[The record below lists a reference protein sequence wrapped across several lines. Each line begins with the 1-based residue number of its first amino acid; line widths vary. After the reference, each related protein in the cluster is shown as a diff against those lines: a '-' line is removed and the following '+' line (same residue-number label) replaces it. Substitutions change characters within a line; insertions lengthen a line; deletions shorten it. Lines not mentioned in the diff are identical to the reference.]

1 MADFIHLTN
10 KTEYSLSEGAL
21 PISRIA
27 ELCQTFEMPAVG
39 ISDSNNMFGALEFS
53 TQISNAGVQPII
65 GCNIRIKTPSEFI
78 HESIKDPFFYMNLYS
93 KNIAGYQNLLK
104 LISTSYMNS
113 KKDSCIEINDLISLK
128 EGIIV
133 LTGGNNSIFKQ
144 CKNKVIT
151 NQANVFIKLLK
162 ENFNDDLYMEIQRLG
177 KNHEILDEY
186 CLLSM
191 AYDNNL
197 PLVATNDVFYESPE
211 YYEAHDALT
220 CIEKKLYVSQSDRL
234 RLSDQHYFK
243 SPDEMKELFSDLPEA
258 VYNTI
263 EIAEKC
269 SFKPNIQEPILPV
282 FPINDQTEKEL
293 ITRLSNEGL
302 ELRLKEKFL
311 LDSNESLKKDEIR
324 STYKNR
330 LEKELNII
338 IDMKYEGY
346 FLIVSD
352 FIKWAKDN
360 NIPVGPGRG
369 SGAGSLVAWALNITD
384 LDPIKF
390 GLIFERFLN
399 PERVSLPDFDIDF
412 CRDGRDKVLE
422 YVHKKYGKDK
432 VAQIITFGKL
442 QARAVIR
449 DVGRVLGIPYGQV
462 DGLCKLMPFD
472 PSRPMTLQGYI
483 DEEPR
488 LNEEAERDPKVKK
501 LLDISLKLEGLK
513 RHASIHAAGV
523 VISKD
528 EIYNDVP
535 LYSDPNSEIFMTQ
548 FDMKWVENAGL
559 VKFDFLG
566 LKTLTLINNCMELI
580 NKDNKIL
587 DINKVNLNDETTF
600 NLLGTGETTGIFQL
614 ESAGMKETLK
624 NLKPDKFED
633 IIAIVALYRPG
644 PMANIPTYIER
655 KHGRE
660 KPDYIHP
667 LLKDLLEET
676 YGVVIYQEQVM
687 GIARELSGYTDGEAD
702 LLRRAM
708 GKKIQKEMNAQRKRF
723 IEGCINK
730 NLKDHEAHNIFDLL
744 SKFADYGFNKSHA
757 AAYALI
763 AFQTAYLKTHF
774 PIEFFAASM
783 TLDINNTDKLSIFQQ
798 ELDRLNIKLLP
809 PNVNSSSSYFSRH
822 QNSITYA
829 LGAVKNVG
837 IEGMNDLINEREK
850 NGKFKDFNNF
860 ISRVGSTVAN
870 KKTLEAL
877 ACVGAFDDFNIN
889 RSSIFNQSSD
899 IVKYLKSINE
909 KNLSDQQDMFGSDSS
924 RNFKFLENEKWGKS
938 YSLMKEFE
946 MLGFYLTGH
955 PLDEYK
961 DKYHDLNL
969 KYFDEIKSNK
979 NLHNSKGVLIAGT
992 LLSKKEKRS
1001 ARGNTY
1007 AFLNFSDATSIYE
1020 LIIFETNLRKYR
1032 EVLLDGESY
1041 VLGVDF
1047 TSDNN
1052 ALRGELKKV
1061 FTFDEVVKFNK
1072 SRKETYKQNKP
1083 KVNSVLRIFVNE
1095 DFTKDKLT
1103 ELKLTPGKH
1112 KIEIIINNQI
1122 VKVPGDYE
1130 VSQEMIKSI
1139 KTMNGVVDI
1148 SFNEEIH

>member
-1 MADFIHLTN
+1 MTEFIHLTN

-53 TQISNAGVQPII
+53 TQISKAGVQPII

-93 KNIAGYQNLLK
+93 KNIVGYQNLLK
-104 LISTSYMNS
+104 LISKSYMNA
-113 KKDSCIEINDLISLK
+113 KKDSYIEINELISFK
-128 EGIIV
+128 EGIII
-133 LTGGNNSIFKQ
+133 LTGGSNSIFKQ
-144 CKNKVIT
+144 CKNKIIT
-151 NQANVFIKLLK
+151 NQANTFVKLLK

-177 KNHEILDEY
+177 KDHEILDEY
-186 CLLSM
+186 SLLSL
-191 AYDNNL
+191 AYDNHL
-197 PLVATNDVFYESPE
+197 PLVATNDVFFESPE

-243 SPDEMKELFSDLPEA
+243 SPDEMKELFNDLPEA
-258 VYNTI
+258 TYNTI

-269 SFKPNIQEPILPV
+269 SFKPNIQKPMLPV
-282 FPINDQTEKEL
+282 FPINDQTEKDL
-293 ITRLSNEGL
+293 ITKLSNEGL
-302 ELRLKEKFL
+302 KLRLKEKFA
-311 LDSNESLKKDEIR
+311 LDNEESLKKDEIT
-324 STYKNR
+324 SIYKDR

-399 PERVSLPDFDIDF
+399 PERISLPDFDIDF

-422 YVHKKYGKDK
+422 YVHNKYGKDK

-449 DVGRVLGIPYGQV
+449 DVGRVLGMPYGQV

-472 PSRPMTLQGYI
+472 PSRPMNLQGYI

-535 LYSDPNSEIFMTQ
+535 LYSDSDSEIFMTQ

-566 LKTLTLINNCMELI
+566 LKTLTLINNCIELI
-580 NKDNKIL
+580 NKDKKIL
-587 DINKVNLNDETTF
+587 DINKVNINDENTF

-624 NLKPDKFED
+624 QLKPDKFED

-644 PMANIPTYIER
+644 PMSNIPSYIER

-687 GIARELSGYTDGEAD
+687 GIARELSGYSDGEAD

-723 IEGCINK
+723 IKGCINK
-730 NLKDHEAHNIFDLL
+730 NVKDHEAHNIFDLL

-798 ELDRLNIKLLP
+798 ELDRLGIKLLP
-809 PNVNSSSSYFSRH
+809 PDVNSSSSYFSRH
-822 QNSITYA
+822 QDSIKYA

-837 IEGMNDLINEREK
+837 VDAMNDLINERAK
-850 NGKFKDFNNF
+850 NGEFKDFDNF
-860 ISRVGSTVAN
+860 ISRVGSSVAN

-877 ACVGAFDDFNIN
+877 ACVGAFDEFNIE

-899 IVKYLKSINE
+899 VVKYLKSISD
-909 KNLSDQQDMFGSDSS
+909 KNLSNQEDMFGTDSS
-924 RNFKFLENEKWGKS
+924 TNFKFATNKKWSKS

-955 PLDEYK
+955 PLDEYN
-961 DKYHDLNL
+961 DKYNDLNL
-969 KYFDEIKSNK
+969 KYFDEVKSNK
-979 NLHNSKGVLIAGT
+979 NLHNTKGLLIAGT

-1007 AFLNFSDATSIYE
+1007 AFLNFSDSTSIYE

-1032 EVLLDGESY
+1032 EKLIDGESF

-1047 TSDNN
+1047 SSDNN
-1052 ALRGELKKV
+1052 SLRGELKKV
-1061 FTFDEVVKFNK
+1061 FTFNEVIKFNK
-1072 SRKETYKQNKP
+1072 SNRKNHKQNQHRT
-1083 KVNSVLRIFVNE
+1083 NSVLKIFVNE

-1103 ELKLTPGKH
+1103 ELRLTSGQH
-1112 KIEIIINNQI
+1112 KVEIIINNQI
-1122 VKVPGDYE
+1122 VKIPGDFE
-1130 VSQEMIKSI
+1130 VNQEILKLL

-1148 SFNEEIH
+1148 SFKEEIH